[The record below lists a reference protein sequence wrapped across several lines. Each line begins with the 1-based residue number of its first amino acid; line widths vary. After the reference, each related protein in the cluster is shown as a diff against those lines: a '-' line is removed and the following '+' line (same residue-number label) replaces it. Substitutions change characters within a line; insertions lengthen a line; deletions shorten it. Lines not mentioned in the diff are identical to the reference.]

1 MTKPKILII
10 DDDEEIRTQMKWAVA
25 ADYQVAL
32 AGDRKEAIERF
43 REHRP
48 QVVLLDL
55 GLPPNPND
63 TTEGMASLAAL
74 LTLDRSAKI
83 IIISGQ
89 SDREN
94 AVRAIGAGAYDF
106 LSKPL
111 DVEQLRLLLQRCVFV
126 SELERDYRQ
135 LQDEERPGMFEGILG
150 SNEKMEEV
158 FKTVGKVA
166 KATVPVL
173 ILGESGTGKEMI
185 ANAIHRRSPFK
196 NKPFIAINCNAIPE
210 NLIES
215 ELFGY
220 EKGSFTGANSQKIG
234 LIETAAGGTLF
245 LDEIGDLPPPTQVKM
260 LRFLQEKR
268 IQRVGGRQEIEV
280 DARVL
285 AATHVDLTAAIKE
298 GRFREDLYFRLAV
311 VVCKLPPLRDRG
323 DDVILLAQD
332 FLKNFGKQNGREN
345 LSFDPQALKAIARYP
360 WPGNVRELQNRV
372 QRAVIMADSRRITSE
387 DLEIVSSA
395 SAGETGI
402 PFNSGTRVDVS
413 LAGGLKEARETLE
426 RELVNQALDRNDGNI
441 SAAAKD
447 LAVSRPTFYELMNK
461 LGISKEQAD

>member
-1 MTKPKILII
+1 MKPKILII

-25 ADYQVAL
+25 ADYNVAL
-32 AGDRKEAIERF
+32 AGNRHEAIEVF
-43 REHRP
+43 RAHGP

-55 GLPPNPND
+55 GLPPCPND
-63 TTEGMASLAAL
+63 TSEGMATLAAL
-74 LTLDRSAKI
+74 LTLDRSAKV

-106 LSKPL
+106 LSKPI

-150 SNEKMEEV
+150 SHEKMAEV
-158 FKTVGKVA
+158 FRTVGKVA
-166 KATVPVL
+166 KATAPVL
-173 ILGESGTGKEMI
+173 ILGESGTGKEMV
-185 ANAIHRRSPFK
+185 ANAIHRRSPIK
-196 NKPFIAINCNAIPE
+196 NKPFVAINCNAIPE
-210 NLIES
+210 SLIES

-220 EKGSFTGANSQKIG
+220 EKGAFTGANTQKIG

-245 LDEIGDLPPPTQVKM
+245 LDEIGDLPPPMQVKM

-268 IQRVGGRQEIEV
+268 IKRVGGRQEIEV
-280 DARVL
+280 DVRVL
-285 AATHVDLTAAIKE
+285 AATHVDLGKAIEE

-332 FLKNFGKQNGREN
+332 FLKRFGKQNRREN
-345 LSFDPQALKAIARYP
+345 LSFEPQTLKAIARYP
-360 WPGNVRELQNRV
+360 WPGNVRELQNRI
-372 QRAVIMADSRRITSE
+372 QRAVIMADSRRIRSE
-387 DLEIVSSA
+387 DLEIESA
-395 SAGETGI
+395 SGNGEATHPSTVNHSPG
-402 PFNSGTRVDVS
+402 
-413 LAGGLKEARETLE
+413 GGLKEARETLE
-426 RELVNQALDRNDGNI
+426 RELVSQALERNDRNI
-441 SAAAKD
+441 SAAAKE
-447 LAVSRPTFYELMNK
+447 LGVSRPTFYELMHK
-461 LGISKEQAD
+461 LGISKE

>member
-1 MTKPKILII
+1 MKPKILII

-25 ADYQVAL
+25 ADYHVAL
-32 AGDRKEAIERF
+32 AGDRQEAIEVF
-43 REHRP
+43 RTHGP

-55 GLPPNPND
+55 GLPPSPND
-63 TTEGMASLAAL
+63 TSEGMATLAAL

-89 SDREN
+89 SDRDN

-106 LSKPL
+106 LSKPM

-135 LQDEERPGMFEGILG
+135 LQDEERPGLFEGILG
-150 SNEKMEEV
+150 SHPKMEEV
-158 FKTVGKVA
+158 FKIVGKVA
-166 KATVPVL
+166 KATAPVL
-173 ILGESGTGKEMI
+173 ILGESGTGKEMV

-245 LDEIGDLPPPTQVKM
+245 LDEIGDLPPPVQVKM

-280 DARVL
+280 DVRVL
-285 AATHVDLTAAIKE
+285 AATHVDLTKAIE
-298 GRFREDLYFRLAV
+298 QGRFREDLYFRLAV
-311 VVCKLPPLRDRG
+311 VTCKLPPLRERG
-323 DDVILLAQD
+323 DDVVLLAQD
-332 FLKNFGKQNGREN
+332 FLKRFGKQNGREN
-345 LSFDPQALKAIARYP
+345 LSFEPQALKAIARYP
-360 WPGNVRELQNRV
+360 WPGNVRELQNRI
-372 QRAVIMADSRRITSE
+372 QRAVIMADSRRICCE
-387 DLEIVSSA
+387 DLEIETSTGSR
-395 SAGETGI
+395 ETGPSSTI
-402 PFNSGTRVDVS
+402 DLSQG
-413 LAGGLKEARETLE
+413 GGLKEARETVE
-426 RELVNQALDRNDGNI
+426 RELVSQALERNYRNVT
-441 SAAAKD
+441 AAARE
-447 LAVSRPTFYELMNK
+447 LGVSRPTFYELMNK
-461 LGISKEQAD
+461 LGISKD

>member
-25 ADYQVAL
+25 ADYQVAS

-43 REHRP
+43 LEHRP
-48 QVVLLDL
+48 EVVLLDL

-63 TTEGMASLAAL
+63 TTEGMATLAAL
-74 LTLDRSAKI
+74 LTLDRHAKV

-89 SDREN
+89 SDRQN
-94 AVRAIGAGAYDF
+94 AMRAIGAGAYDF

-111 DVEQLRLLLQRCVFV
+111 DLAHFHLLLQRCVFV
-126 SELERDYRQ
+126 SELERDYRR

-158 FKTVGKVA
+158 FKAVAKVA
-166 KATVPVL
+166 KATAPVL
-173 ILGESGTGKEMI
+173 ILGESGTGKEMV

-196 NKPFIAINCNAIPE
+196 NKPFVAINCNAIPE

-245 LDEIGDLPPPTQVKM
+245 LDEIGDLPPPVQVKM

-268 IQRVGGRQEIEV
+268 IQRVGGREEIEV
-280 DARVL
+280 DTRVL
-285 AATHVDLTAAIKE
+285 AATHVDLTAAIKD

-311 VVCKLPPLRDRG
+311 IVCKLPPLRDRG
-323 DDVILLAQD
+323 DDILLLAQD
-332 FLKNFGKQNGREN
+332 FLKRFGKQNKREN

-360 WPGNVRELQNRV
+360 WPGNVRELQNRI
-372 QRAVIMADSRRITSE
+372 QRAVIMADGRRIGCD
-387 DLEIVSSA
+387 DLEIAPSSTR
-395 SAGETGI
+395 GETGI
-402 PFNSGTRVDVS
+402 PSHAGAKVDVS
-413 LAGGLKEARETLE
+413 QAGGLKEARETLE
-426 RELVNQALDRNDGNI
+426 RELVMQAMARHNGNI
-441 SAAAKD
+441 SAAAKE
-447 LAVSRPTFYELMNK
+447 LGISRPTFYELINK
-461 LGISKEQAD
+461 LGIAKE

>member
-1 MTKPKILII
+1 MTKPRILII

-25 ADYQVAL
+25 ADYQVGL

-43 REHRP
+43 KEHRP

-63 TTEGMASLAAL
+63 TTEGMATLAAI

-89 SDREN
+89 SDRDN

-126 SELERDYRQ
+126 SELEREYRQ
-135 LQDEERPGMFEGILG
+135 LQNEERPGMFEGMLG

-166 KATVPVL
+166 KATAPVL

-185 ANAIHRRSPFK
+185 ANAIHRRSAFK
-196 NKPFIAINCNAIPE
+196 DKPFVAINCNAIPE

-220 EKGSFTGANSQKIG
+220 EKGSFTGANAQKIG

-245 LDEIGDLPPPTQVKM
+245 LDEIGDLPPPMQVKM

-280 DARVL
+280 DVRVL

-311 VVCKLPPLRDRG
+311 VVCKLPPLRERG
-323 DDVILLAQD
+323 DDIILLAQD
-332 FLKNFGKQNGREN
+332 FLKRFGKQNGRDN
-345 LSFDPQALKAIARYP
+345 LSFDSQALKAIARYP
-360 WPGNVRELQNRV
+360 WPGNVRELQNRI
-372 QRAVIMADSRRITSE
+372 QRSVIMADGRHITSK
-387 DLEIVSSA
+387 DLEIPNEAAEGGMGSPFT
-395 SAGETGI
+395 AG
-402 PFNSGTRVDVS
+402 GTVDIS
-413 LAGGLKEARETLE
+413 LAGGLKEAREALE
-426 RELVNQALDRNDGNI
+426 RELVNQALERTEGNI
-441 SAAAKD
+441 SAAAKE
-447 LAVSRPTFYELMNK
+447 LGVSRPTLYELMNK
-461 LGISKEQAD
+461 LGISKD

>member
-1 MTKPKILII
+1 MTKPRILII

-25 ADYQVAL
+25 ADYQVAM
-32 AGDRKEAIERF
+32 AGDRVEAIERF
-43 REHRP
+43 REHHP

-63 TTEGMASLAAL
+63 TTEGMATLSAL

-106 LSKPL
+106 LNKPL
-111 DVEQLRLLLQRCVFV
+111 DVEHLRLLLQRCVFV

-135 LQDEERPGMFEGILG
+135 MQDEERPGMFEGILG
-150 SNEKMEEV
+150 SHEKMEEV
-158 FKTVGKVA
+158 FKIVGKVA
-166 KATVPVL
+166 KATAPVL

-185 ANAIHRRSPFK
+185 ANAIHRRSAFSK
-196 NKPFIAINCNAIPE
+196 KPFVAINCNAIPE

-245 LDEIGDLPPPTQVKM
+245 LDEIGDLPPPMQVKM

-280 DARVL
+280 DVRVL

-311 VVCKLPPLRDRG
+311 VVCKLPPLRERG
-323 DDVILLAQD
+323 DDIILLAQD
-332 FLKNFGKQNGREN
+332 FLKRFGKQNGREN
-345 LSFDPQALKAIARYP
+345 LSFDSQALKAIARYP
-360 WPGNVRELQNRV
+360 WPGNVRELQNRI
-372 QRAVIMADSRRITSE
+372 QRAVIMTDGRRIACE
-387 DLEIVSSA
+387 DLELPIRAGDGEA
-395 SAGETGI
+395 SPAGTA
-402 PFNSGTRVDVS
+402 S

-426 RELVNQALDRNDGNI
+426 RELVNQALERTDGNI
-441 SAAAKD
+441 SAAAKE
-447 LAVSRPTFYELMNK
+447 LGVSRPTLYELMNK
-461 LGISKEQAD
+461 LGITKD

>member
-1 MTKPKILII
+1 MKPKILII

-25 ADYQVAL
+25 ADYNVAL

-43 REHRP
+43 REHGP

-63 TTEGMASLAAL
+63 TTEGMATLAAL
-74 LTLDRSAKI
+74 LTLDRNAKVI
-83 IIISGQ
+83 IVSGQ
-89 SDREN
+89 SDRDN
-94 AVRAIGAGAYDF
+94 AMRAIGAGAYDF

-111 DVEQLRLLLQRCVFV
+111 DLEQLRLLLQRCVFV
-126 SELERDYRQ
+126 SELERGYRQ

-166 KATVPVL
+166 KATAPVL
-173 ILGESGTGKEMI
+173 ILGESGTGKEMV

-245 LDEIGDLPPPTQVKM
+245 LDEIGDLPPPVQVKM

-285 AATHVDLTAAIKE
+285 AATHVDLTTAIKE

-311 VVCKLPPLRDRG
+311 VVCRLPPLRERG

-332 FLKNFGKQNGREN
+332 FLKRFGKQNGREN
-345 LSFDPQALKAIARYP
+345 LSFDPQALKAIARHP
-360 WPGNVRELQNRV
+360 WPGNVRELQNRI
-372 QRAVIMADSRRITSE
+372 QRAVIMADSRRITCE
-387 DLEIVSSA
+387 DLEIAPA
-395 SAGETGI
+395 SAPGEVGI
-402 PFNSGTRVDVS
+402 PFNAGTRVDVS
-413 LAGGLKEARETLE
+413 QAGGLKEARETLE
-426 RELVNQALDRNDGNI
+426 RELVNQALERNDGNI
-441 SAAAKD
+441 SAAAKE
-447 LAVSRPTFYELMNK
+447 LGVSRPTFYELMNK
-461 LGISKEQAD
+461 LGISKE

>member
-1 MTKPKILII
+1 MKPKILII

-25 ADYQVAL
+25 ADYNVAL

-43 REHRP
+43 REHGP

-63 TTEGMASLAAL
+63 TTEGMATLAAL
-74 LTLDRSAKI
+74 LTLDRNAKVI
-83 IIISGQ
+83 IVSGQ
-89 SDREN
+89 SDRDN
-94 AVRAIGAGAYDF
+94 AMRAIGAGAYDF

-111 DVEQLRLLLQRCVFV
+111 DLEQLRLLLQRCVFV
-126 SELERDYRQ
+126 SELERGYRQ

-166 KATVPVL
+166 KATAPVL
-173 ILGESGTGKEMI
+173 ILGESGTGKEMV

-245 LDEIGDLPPPTQVKM
+245 LDEIGDLPPPVQVKM

-285 AATHVDLTAAIKE
+285 AATHVDLTTAIKE

-311 VVCKLPPLRDRG
+311 VVCKLPPLRERG

-332 FLKNFGKQNGREN
+332 FLKRFGKQNGREN
-345 LSFDPQALKAIARYP
+345 LSFDPQALKAIARHP
-360 WPGNVRELQNRV
+360 WPGNVRELQNRI
-372 QRAVIMADSRRITSE
+372 QRAVIMADSRRITCE
-387 DLEIVSSA
+387 DLEIAPA
-395 SAGETGI
+395 SAPGEVGI
-402 PFNSGTRVDVS
+402 PFNAGTRVDVS
-413 LAGGLKEARETLE
+413 QAGGLKEARETLE
-426 RELVNQALDRNDGNI
+426 RELVNQALERNDGNI
-441 SAAAKD
+441 SAAAKE
-447 LAVSRPTFYELMNK
+447 LGVSRPTFYELMNK
-461 LGISKEQAD
+461 LGISKD

>member
-1 MTKPKILII
+1 MKPKILII

-25 ADYQVAL
+25 GDYSVAL
-32 AGDRKEAIERF
+32 AGDRKGAIERF
-43 REHRP
+43 REQRP

-55 GLPPNPND
+55 GLPPSPND
-63 TTEGMASLAAL
+63 TTEGMATLAAL

-94 AVRAIGAGAYDF
+94 AMKAIGAGAYDF

-111 DVEQLRLLLQRCVFV
+111 DLEQLRLLLQRCVFV

-166 KATVPVL
+166 KATAPVL

-185 ANAIHRRSPFK
+185 ANAIHRRSAVK

-245 LDEIGDLPPPTQVKM
+245 LDEIGDLPAPVQVKL

-285 AATHVDLTAAIKE
+285 AATHVDLSTAIKE
-298 GRFREDLYFRLAV
+298 GRFR
-311 VVCKLPPLRDRG
+311 
-323 DDVILLAQD
+323 
-332 FLKNFGKQNGREN
+332 
-345 LSFDPQALKAIARYP
+345 
-360 WPGNVRELQNRV
+360 
-372 QRAVIMADSRRITSE
+372 SRRLQVTP
-387 DLEIVSSA
+387 A
-395 SAGETGI
+395 PRTG
-402 PFNSGTRVDVS
+402 
-413 LAGGLKEARETLE
+413 
-426 RELVNQALDRNDGNI
+426 
-441 SAAAKD
+441 
-447 LAVSRPTFYELMNK
+447 
-461 LGISKEQAD
+461 

>member
-25 ADYQVAL
+25 ADYHVAL

-63 TTEGMASLAAL
+63 TTEGMATLAAL

-150 SNEKMEEV
+150 SNEKMEEI

-166 KATVPVL
+166 KASAPVL
-173 ILGESGTGKEMI
+173 ILGESGTGKEMV
-185 ANAIHRRSPFK
+185 ANAIHRRSSFK
-196 NKPFIAINCNAIPE
+196 NKPFVAINCNAIPE

-220 EKGSFTGANSQKIG
+220 EKGSFTGANTQKLG

-245 LDEIGDLPPPTQVKM
+245 LDEIGDLPPPMQVKM

-280 DARVL
+280 DVRVL
-285 AATHVDLTAAIKE
+285 AATHMDLTDAIKE

-311 VVCKLPPLRDRG
+311 VVCKLPPLRERG

-332 FLKNFGKQNGREN
+332 FLKRFGKQNGRDN

-360 WPGNVRELQNRV
+360 WPGNVRELQNRI
-372 QRAVIMADSRRITSE
+372 QRSVIMADGRRITCE
-387 DLEIVSSA
+387 DLEIPSI
-395 SAGETGI
+395 AGAGDAAPPI
-402 PFNSGTRVDVS
+402 AAGTTVDVS
-413 LAGGLKEARETLE
+413 LAGGLKEAREALE
-426 RELVNQALDRNDGNI
+426 RELVNQALEKTDGNI
-441 SAAAKD
+441 SAAAKE
-447 LAVSRPTFYELMNK
+447 LGVSRPTFYELMNK
-461 LGISKEQAD
+461 LGITKD

>member
-1 MTKPKILII
+1 MIKPKILII

-32 AGDRKEAIERF
+32 AGDRKEAVERF
-43 REHRP
+43 REDRP

-55 GLPPNPND
+55 GLPPNPNE
-63 TTEGMASLAAL
+63 TTEGMATLSAL
-74 LTLDRSAKI
+74 LTLDRSAKV

-126 SELERDYRQ
+126 SELERDYRL

-150 SNEKMEEV
+150 SSEKMEEV

-166 KATVPVL
+166 KATAPVL

-245 LDEIGDLPPPTQVKM
+245 LDEIGDLPPPMQVKM

-280 DARVL
+280 DGRVL
-285 AATHVDLTAAIKE
+285 AATHVDLSQAIKE

-311 VVCKLPPLRDRG
+311 VVCKLPPLRERG
-323 DDVILLAQD
+323 DDIILLAQD
-332 FLKNFGKQNGREN
+332 FLKRFGKQNRREN

-372 QRAVIMADSRRITSE
+372 QRAVIMADSRRITRE
-387 DLEIVSSA
+387 DLELTCSA
-395 SAGETGI
+395 SGSESGVPFHAGTK
-402 PFNSGTRVDVS
+402 VDVS
-413 LAGGLKEARETLE
+413 QAGGLKEARETLE

-447 LAVSRPTFYELMNK
+447 LGVSRPTFYELMNK
-461 LGISKEQAD
+461 LGISKEQAG

>member
-1 MTKPKILII
+1 MTKPRILII

-25 ADYQVAL
+25 ADYDVAL
-32 AGDRKEAIERF
+32 AGDRIEAIKCF

-63 TTEGMASLAAL
+63 TTEGMATLAAL
-74 LTLDRSAKI
+74 LTLDRNAKI

-135 LQDEERPGMFEGILG
+135 MQDEERPGMFEGILG
-150 SNEKMEEV
+150 SHEKMEEV

-166 KATVPVL
+166 KATAPVL

-185 ANAIHRRSPFK
+185 ANAIHRRSPFSK
-196 NKPFIAINCNAIPE
+196 KPFIAINCNAIPE

-245 LDEIGDLPPPTQVKM
+245 LDEIGDLPPPVQVKM

-280 DARVL
+280 DVRVL

-311 VVCKLPPLRDRG
+311 VVCKLPPLRERG
-323 DDVILLAQD
+323 DDIILLAQD
-332 FLKNFGKQNGREN
+332 FLKRFGKQNGRDN
-345 LSFDPQALKAIARYP
+345 LSFDSQALKAIARYP
-360 WPGNVRELQNRV
+360 WPGNVRELQNRI
-372 QRAVIMADSRRITSE
+372 QRSVIMSDGRRITCE
-387 DLEIVSSA
+387 DLEIPIA
-395 SAGETGI
+395 AGEGGTGT
-402 PFNSGTRVDVS
+402 PMAAGTTVDVS
-413 LAGGLKEARETLE
+413 SAGGLKEARETLE
-426 RELVNQALDRNDGNI
+426 RELVNQALERTDGNI
-441 SAAAKD
+441 SAAAKE
-447 LAVSRPTFYELMNK
+447 LGVSRPTLYELMNK
-461 LGISKEQAD
+461 LGITKE

>member
-1 MTKPKILII
+1 MKPKILII

-25 ADYQVAL
+25 ADYDAAL
-32 AGDRKEAIERF
+32 AGDRKQAIERF
-43 REHRP
+43 HEHRP

-55 GLPPNPND
+55 GLPPSPND
-63 TTEGMASLAAL
+63 TSEGMATLAAL
-74 LTLDRSAKI
+74 LTLDRSAKV

-89 SDREN
+89 SDRDN

-106 LSKPL
+106 LSKPV
-111 DVEQLRLLLQRCVFV
+111 DVEHLRLLLQRCFFV
-126 SELERDYRQ
+126 SALERDYRQ

-166 KATVPVL
+166 KASVPVL

-185 ANAIHRRSPFK
+185 ANAIHRRGAYK
-196 NKPFIAINCNAIPE
+196 TKPFVAINCNAIPE

-245 LDEIGDLPPPTQVKM
+245 LDEIGDLPPPVQVKM

-280 DARVL
+280 DTRVL
-285 AATHVDLTAAIKE
+285 AATHVDLGAAIKE

-311 VVCKLPPLRDRG
+311 VVCKLPALRDRG

-332 FLKNFGKQNGREN
+332 FLKRFGKQNGREN
-345 LSFDPQALKAIARYP
+345 LSFDPLALRSIASYP
-360 WPGNVRELQNRV
+360 WPGNVRELQNRI
-372 QRAVIMADSRRITSE
+372 QRAVIMADTRRISCE
-387 DLEIVSSA
+387 DLEIPNGSSPGEGG
-395 SAGETGI
+395 SSLTAGT
-402 PFNSGTRVDVS
+402 TVDIS
-413 LAGGLKEARETLE
+413 QAGGLKEAREALE
-426 RELVNQALDRNDGNI
+426 RELVSQALDRSEGNI
-441 SAAAKD
+441 SAAAKG
-447 LAVSRPTFYELMNK
+447 LGISRPTFYELMKK
-461 LGISKEQAD
+461 LGISKD

>member
-25 ADYQVAL
+25 ADYNVAL

-63 TTEGMASLAAL
+63 TTEGMATLAAL

-94 AVRAIGAGAYDF
+94 AIRAIGAGAYDF

-111 DVEQLRLLLQRCVFV
+111 DLEHFRLLLQRCVFV

-166 KATVPVL
+166 KATAPVL

-196 NKPFIAINCNAIPE
+196 DKPFVAINCNAIPE

-220 EKGSFTGANSQKIG
+220 EKGSFTGANTQKIG

-245 LDEIGDLPPPTQVKM
+245 LDEIGDLPPPVQVKM

-311 VVCKLPPLRDRG
+311 VVCKLPPLRERG
-323 DDVILLAQD
+323 DDVILIAQD
-332 FLKNFGKQNGREN
+332 FLKRFGKQNKREG
-345 LSFDPQALKAIARYP
+345 LAFEPQALKAIAHYP
-360 WPGNVRELQNRV
+360 WPGNVRELQNRI
-372 QRAVIMADSRRITSE
+372 QRAVIMADSRRISCE
-387 DLEIVSSA
+387 DLEIA
-395 SAGETGI
+395 PGPAGGDVGM
-402 PFNSGTRVDVS
+402 PVNAGTRVDVS

-426 RELVNQALDRNDGNI
+426 RELVNQALERTDGNV
-441 SAAAKD
+441 SAAAKE
-447 LAVSRPTFYELMNK
+447 LGVSRPTFYELMNK
-461 LGISKEQAD
+461 LGISKD

>member
-1 MTKPKILII
+1 MKPKILII

-25 ADYQVAL
+25 ADYDVAL
-32 AGDRKEAIERF
+32 AGERQQAIQVF
-43 REHRP
+43 RSHGP

-55 GLPPNPND
+55 GLPPSPND
-63 TTEGMASLAAL
+63 TSEGMATLAAL
-74 LTLDRSAKI
+74 LTLDRSAKV

-106 LSKPL
+106 LSKPM
-111 DVEQLRLLLQRCVFV
+111 DVEHLRLLLQRCVFV

-150 SNEKMEEV
+150 SHEKMEEV
-158 FKTVGKVA
+158 FKIVGKVA
-166 KATVPVL
+166 KATAPVL
-173 ILGESGTGKEMI
+173 ILGESGTGKEMV
-185 ANAIHRRSPFK
+185 ANAIHRRSAFK
-196 NKPFIAINCNAIPE
+196 NKPFVAINCNAIPE

-220 EKGSFTGANSQKIG
+220 EKGAFTGANTQKIG

-245 LDEIGDLPPPTQVKM
+245 LDEIGELPPPVQVKL

-285 AATHVDLTAAIKE
+285 AATHVDLRKAIE
-298 GRFREDLYFRLAV
+298 AGRFREDLYFRLAV
-311 VVCKLPPLRDRG
+311 VVCKLPPLRERG

-332 FLKNFGKQNGREN
+332 FLKRFGKQNGREN

-360 WPGNVRELQNRV
+360 WPGNVRELQNRI
-372 QRAVIMADSRRITSE
+372 QRAVIMADSRRICCE
-387 DLEIVSSA
+387 DLEIGPPGG
-395 SAGETGI
+395 GEG
-402 PFNSGTRVDVS
+402 NSVATVEVPQG
-413 LAGGLKEARETLE
+413 GGLKEARETLE
-426 RELVNQALDRNDGNI
+426 RELVSQALKQSDGNV
-441 SAAAKD
+441 SAAAKE
-447 LAVSRPTFYELMNK
+447 LGVSRPTFYELMNK
-461 LGISKEQAD
+461 LGISKD

>member
-25 ADYQVAL
+25 ADYTVAL
-32 AGDRKEAIERF
+32 AGDRKEAIIRF
-43 REHRP
+43 QEHRP

-63 TTEGMASLAAL
+63 TTEGMATLSAL
-74 LTLDRSAKI
+74 LTVDRSAKV

-94 AVRAIGAGAYDF
+94 AMRAIGAGAYDF

-111 DVEQLRLLLQRCVFV
+111 DLEQLRLLLQRCFFV
-126 SELERDYRQ
+126 SALERDYRQ

-158 FKTVGKVA
+158 FRTVGKVA
-166 KATVPVL
+166 KATAPVL

-185 ANAIHRRSPFK
+185 ANAIHRRSAFK
-196 NKPFIAINCNAIPE
+196 NKPFVAINCNAIPE

-220 EKGSFTGANSQKIG
+220 EKGAFTGANTQKIG
-234 LIETAAGGTLF
+234 LIETAEGGTLF
-245 LDEIGDLPPPTQVKM
+245 LDEIGDLPPPVQVKM

-323 DDVILLAQD
+323 EDVILLAQD
-332 FLKNFGKQNGREN
+332 FLKRFGKQNGREN
-345 LSFDPQALKAIARYP
+345 LSYDPAALKAIARHP

-372 QRAVIMADSRRITSE
+372 QRAVIMADSRRITCE
-387 DLEIVSSA
+387 DLEIGSSA
-395 SAGETGI
+395 AGGETGV
-402 PFNSGTRVDVS
+402 PLNGGPKADFSQ
-413 LAGGLKEARETLE
+413 AGGLKEARETLE
-426 RELVNQALDRNDGNI
+426 RELVNQALNRNDGNI
-441 SAAAKD
+441 SAAAKE
-447 LAVSRPTFYELMNK
+447 LGVSRPTFYELMNK
-461 LGISKEQAD
+461 LGISKD